1 MSTIEFNV
9 PEGYVLDRKASTRN
23 KVVYKK
29 EKQEVFL
36 PNTWEEFCHH
46 AKPGPRHIITY
57 EGEIRTGELEYLD
70 SEADRNIMPSKEVAI
85 SVRALMQL
93 LNLREVYKEADE
105 PGLSDS
111 YYNIV
116 IGRQSNNPY
125 IVNEAE
131 PSLFSFKNPKL
142 AQRFYRNFRDLLKEA
157 GDLVF

>member
-93 LNLREVYKEADE
+93 LNLREVYKEADD
-105 PGLSDS
+105 PAYLCF
-111 YYNIV
+111 YNVTIDRKSGDPRV
-116 IGRQSNNPY
+116 I
-125 IVNEAE
+125 NEAY
-131 PSLFSFKNPKL
+131 PSLFSFNRADLAYKFHKNFK
-142 AQRFYRNFRDLLKEA
+142 DLLKEA
-157 GDLVF
+157 SPLLF

>member
-9 PEGYVLDRKASTRN
+9 PEGYVLDREASTRN

-36 PNTWEEFCHH
+36 PNTWEEFCRH
-46 AKPGPRHIITY
+46 AKPGLRYIITY
-57 EGEIRTGELEYLD
+57 KGDIKGGELEYLD
-70 SEADRNIMPSKEVAI
+70 LEIDRSVLPSKEAAI

-93 LNLREVYKEADE
+93 LNLKEVYKEADE

-116 IGRQSNNPY
+116 IGRQSKDPY

-131 PSLFSFKNPKL
+131 PSLFSFKSPDL
-142 AQRFYRNFRDLLKEA
+142 ARRFYQNFKDLLKEA
-157 GDLVF
+157 SPLLF

>member
-23 KVVYKK
+23 KVVYRK
-29 EKQEVFL
+29 EEQEVFL

-46 AKPGPRHIITY
+46 AKPSLRHIITY
-57 EGEIRTGELEYLD
+57 EGEIRSGELTYLD
-70 SEADRNIMPSKEVAI
+70 SEADRNVLPSKEAAI

-93 LNLREVYKEADE
+93 LNLKEVYKEADE

-116 IGRQSNNPY
+116 IGRQSKDPY

-131 PSLFSFKNPKL
+131 PSLFSFKSPDL
-142 AQRFYRNFRDLLKEA
+142 ARRFYQNFKDLLKEA
-157 GDLVF
+157 SDILF